1 MRMTNPFH
9 ELLSQQ
15 GIMPMEAMSW
25 TKQNAKSIQI
35 ALPKETST
43 YENRIGL
50 TPQAVQLLIANGHEV
65 ILERGAGERA
75 GFSDADYLLAGASVT
90 EDLQQ
95 VWQGGLILKINAPTL
110 EEVGRMMPGQSFV
123 SCASKNQ
130 LSGELLDEINR
141 KQLIAIGLEYAEDN
155 AGGYFDVAWGNPD
168 GARAALAENRTYDF
182 FAALNGLVMTGP
194 TRTNVNDIRMI
205 AVEGPSS

>member
-1 MRMTNPFH
+1 MIAIGLEHAEDNAGGYPFVK
-9 ELLSQQ
+9 
-15 GIMPMEAMSW
+15 I
-25 TKQNAKSIQI
+25 KSIQI

-50 TPQAVQLLIANGHEV
+50 TPQAVQLLVANGHEV
-65 ILERGAGERA
+65 ILEKGAGERA

-141 KQLIAIGLEYAEDN
+141 KQLIVIVTGKQIG
-155 AGGYFDVAWGNPD
+155 
-168 GARAALAENRTYDF
+168 RASCRER
-182 FAALNGLVMTGP
+182 V
-194 TRTNVNDIRMI
+194 
-205 AVEGPSS
+205 